1 MITPPSRCTKWHR
14 LLLLVLIVVVSG
26 LVIKEHRLENV
37 KIDASTMVGDNCKE
51 LIPTTIIYLDE
62 LETGNFTSTGFTYNS
77 ANQTFWIADHGTD
90 NDGAFHNAM
99 IPRTYISVYEY

>member
-1 MITPPSRCTKWHR
+1 MIAPRCTKWHG

-26 LVIKEHRLENV
+26 LVVKEHRLENV